1 MPRASYGDVSVVA
14 ARDFDGL
21 AALREHFAALRA
33 ELLPHT
39 YAVVDPEVRILGDC
53 AVLTFRY
60 EPRSS
65 DGAPFTPLPRWEASS
80 VYRLS
85 GGEWR
90 SVHAHWAVVKES

>member
-14 ARDFDGL
+14 ARGFDGL

-39 YAVVDPEVRILGDC
+39 YSVVDPEVRILGDC

-65 DGAPFTPLPRWEASS
+65 DGEPFTPLPRWEASS
-80 VYRLS
+80 VYRRS
-85 GGEWR
+85 DGEWR